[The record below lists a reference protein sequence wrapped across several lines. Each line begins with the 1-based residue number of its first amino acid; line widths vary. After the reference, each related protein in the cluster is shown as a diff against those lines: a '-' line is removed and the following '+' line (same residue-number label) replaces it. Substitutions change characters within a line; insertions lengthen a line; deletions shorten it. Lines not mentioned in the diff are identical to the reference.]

1 MADKAERSGNSGISA
16 GGLSRLK
23 NFFGGNIQNHM
34 IAAFAIVIV
43 MMLLIPV
50 PGIFLDFL
58 MICNIA
64 LSVIILLVVLY
75 TPKSSDFTVFPRIL
89 LFATLYGLALNVSST
104 RLILTKAS
112 ETKYAGF
119 PGNMLKA
126 FSSIVTGDTIAN
138 PSTRGLVIGMV
149 IFIILII
156 IQVIVITKGATRV
169 SEVAARFSLDA
180 MNQKFFAVD
189 SELNSGYITDEQAH
203 EKKASIQRDI
213 DFYSSMDGASK
224 FVSGNVKAGIFITAI
239 DLIAGIITGVSIGH
253 MNIGEAASTYSRLT
267 IGDGLLS
274 QLPSLLLSFATGLIV
289 TGNSSTDQTL
299 GEQIKKQF
307 TTSGYVFIITGATLA
322 LMSLIP
328 SFPWYLLL
336 PIGALFIF
344 YGYTILRKQKVS
356 FAKKLEDEQKAK
368 NKQSGESGDVSPVA
382 PLDPLCLELGY
393 ALIPLV
399 NKENGAELLERVTR
413 IRREM
418 ALDLGLVVPKIR
430 IIDNMQLSPDEY
442 SFKIRGIEAG
452 RSRIKLGYY
461 MCMNT
466 GNVTEEIKGEPT
478 KDPTFGLPAIWVSE
492 DQRTD
497 AENAGYAVV
506 DPPTIIA
513 THLTEIIRS
522 HAADILG
529 RLETKAILDALK
541 EKNSVVVDEVLNTY
555 KYTYGDIEK
564 VLKGLLQEQ
573 VSIRDMTTILETLAN
588 FGNLPKNT
596 WMLIEKVREAL
607 GLQICLQ
614 YVDDDKKLSV
624 LQLSQSASEVALQ
637 HIFTP
642 SDGSEPKL
650 ALDPV
655 DSRKWVSAI
664 SSSIAAVREKNYL
677 PIVLCEDSIRLVV
690 KSFIGFHI
698 EPKIVVLS
706 INEVMAAGRNVNLE
720 ILGEINV

>member
-1 MADKAERSGNSGISA
+1 MADKAERSGNSGIAS

-50 PGIFLDFL
+50 PGFFLDFL

-253 MNIGEAASTYSRLT
+253 MSIGEAASTYSRLT

-466 GNVTEEIKGEPT
+466 GNVTEEINGEPT

-492 DQRTD
+492 DQRAD

-529 RLETKAILDALK
+529 RLETKAIIDSLK
-541 EKNSVVVDEVLNTY
+541 EKNPVVVDEVLNTY

-564 VLKGLLQEQ
+564 VLQGLLREQ
-573 VSIRDMTTILETLAN
+573 VSIRNITTILETLAN

-624 LQLSQSASEVALQ
+624 LQLSQSASEKILQ

-642 SDGSEPKL
+642 SDGSAPKL
-650 ALDPV
+650 AFDPV
-655 DSRKWVSAI
+655 DNRKWISAVSA
-664 SSSIAAVREKNYL
+664 SIAAVREKNYL
-677 PIVLCEDSIRLVV
+677 PIILCDESVRLVV
-690 KSFIGFHI
+690 KSSVDFEMPGT
-698 EPKIVVLS
+698 VVLS
-706 INEVMAAGRNVNLE
+706 VNEVMAAGRNVNLE
-720 ILGEINV
+720 ILGEINA

>member
-1 MADKAERSGNSGISA
+1 MADSVN
-16 GGLSRLK
+16 RLK
-23 NFFGGNIQNHM
+23 NFFGNIQNHVVAV
-34 IAAFAIVIV
+34 AAILVI

-50 PGIFLDFL
+50 PGVLLDFM

-64 LSVIILLVVLY
+64 LSVVILLVVLY
-75 TPKSSDFTVFPRIL
+75 TPKASNFTVFPRIL

-119 PGNMLKA
+119 PGTMLKA
-126 FSSIVTGDTIAN
+126 FSSIVTGDTILN

-239 DLIAGIITGVSIGH
+239 DLIAGIITGVAIGH

-289 TGNSSTDQTL
+289 TGNSSDEAL

-307 TTSGYVFIITGATLA
+307 TASGYVYVITGVTLI

-328 SFPWYLLL
+328 NFPWYLLL
-336 PIGALFIF
+336 PAGALFIF
-344 YGYTILRKQKVS
+344 YGYIILRRQKAS
-356 FAKKLEDEQKAK
+356 FAKKLEEEQKEK
-368 NKQSGESGDVSPVA
+368 NKKSGESSDASPVA
-382 PLDPLCLELGY
+382 PLDALCLELGY

-413 IRREM
+413 LRREM

-430 IIDNMQLSPDEY
+430 IIDNMQLNPDEY

-466 GNVTEEIKGEPT
+466 GNVTEEIKGEAT
-478 KDPTFGLPAIWVSE
+478 RDPTFGLPAIWVSE

-522 HAADILG
+522 NAADILG
-529 RLETKAILDALK
+529 RLETKAIIDTIK
-541 EKNSVVVDEVLNTY
+541 EKNPVVVDEVLNTY

-564 VLKGLLQEQ
+564 VLKGLLREQ

-588 FGNLPKNT
+588 FGNLPRNT

-614 YVDDDKKLSV
+614 YVDENKKLSV
-624 LQLSQSASEVALQ
+624 LQLSQSASEMVLQ

-642 SDGSEPKL
+642 SDGSAPKL
-650 ALDPV
+650 AFDPV
-655 DSRKWVSAI
+655 DHRKWISAV

-677 PIVLCEDSIRLVV
+677 PIILCDESVRLVV
-690 KSFIGFHI
+690 KSSIDFEMPGT
-698 EPKIVVLS
+698 VVIS
-706 INEVMAAGRNVNLE
+706 VNEVMAAGRNVNLE
-720 ILGEINV
+720 IIGEINV

>member
-1 MADKAERSGNSGISA
+1 MANNAGVGN
-16 GGLSRLK
+16 RLK
-23 NFFGGNIQNHM
+23 NYFGNIQNHLV
-34 IAAFAIVIV
+34 AAFAIVIV
-43 MMLLIPV
+43 LMLLLPV
-50 PGIFLDFL
+50 PGVFLDVL

-64 LSVIILLVVLY
+64 LSIVILLVVLY
-75 TPKSSDFTVFPRIL
+75 TPKSSDFTVFPRVL

-104 RLILTKAS
+104 RLILTRAS
-112 ETKYAGF
+112 ATGYANF

-126 FSSIVTGDTIAN
+126 FSSIVTGDTISN
-138 PSTRGLVIGMV
+138 PSTTGLVIGMV

-189 SELNSGYITDEQAH
+189 SELNSGYITDEQAR

-213 DFYSSMDGASK
+213 DFYSHMDGASK
-224 FVSGNVKAGIFITAI
+224 FVSGNVKAGIFITVI
-239 DLIAGIITGVSIGH
+239 DLVAGIITGVAIGG
-253 MNIGEAASTYSRLT
+253 MGVGEAAGTYSRLT
-267 IGDGLLS
+267 IGDGLLG

-289 TGNSSTDQTL
+289 TGNSSNDEVL

-307 TTSGYVFIITGATLA
+307 TGSGYVFIITGITLA

-336 PIGALFIF
+336 PIGALFVF
-344 YGYTILRKQKVS
+344 YGYLLVRRQKTS
-356 FAKKLEDEQKAK
+356 FAKKLEEEQKSK
-368 NKQSGESGDVSPVA
+368 NKQPSENGDASPVA

-418 ALDLGLVVPKIR
+418 AVDLGLVVPKIR
-430 IIDNMQLSPDEY
+430 IIDNMQLNPDEY

-452 RSRIKLGYY
+452 RARIKLGYY

-478 KDPTFGLPAIWVSE
+478 HDPTFGLPAIWVSE
-492 DQRTD
+492 ENRAD

-513 THLTEIIRS
+513 THLTEIIKS
-522 HAADILG
+522 HAAEILG
-529 RLETKAILDALK
+529 RLETKAIIDAVK
-541 EKNSVVVDEVLNTY
+541 EKNPVVVDEVLNTY

-564 VLKGLLQEQ
+564 VLQGLLRER
-573 VSIRDMTTILETLAN
+573 VSIRNIVIILETLAN

-596 WMLIEKVREAL
+596 WHLIEKVREAL

-614 YVDDDKKLSV
+614 YVDDETSKTLSV
-624 LQLSQSASEVALQ
+624 LQLSQSASEMILQ
-637 HIFTP
+637 HSFTP
-642 SDGSEPKL
+642 SDGSEPKV
-650 ALDPV
+650 AFDPV
-655 DSRKWVSAI
+655 DNRRWVNALSSAI
-664 SSSIAAVREKNYL
+664 VAVREKNYL
-677 PIVLCEDSIRLVV
+677 PIILCDGSVRPLVRSSID
-690 KSFIGFHI
+690 FEMPGT
-698 EPKIVVLS
+698 VVLS
-706 INEVMAAGRNVNLE
+706 INEVMAAGRNVKLE

>member
-1 MADKAERSGNSGISA
+1 MADNAERSGNSGITS
-16 GGLSRLK
+16 GGFSRLK

-64 LSVIILLVVLY
+64 LAVIILLVVLY
-75 TPKSSDFTVFPRIL
+75 TPKSSDFTVFPRVL

-104 RLILTKAS
+104 RLILTKAF

-126 FSSIVTGDTIAN
+126 FSSIVTGDTILN

-156 IQVIVITKGATRV
+156 IQVVVITKGATRV

-203 EKKASIQRDI
+203 EKKAAIQRDI

-224 FVSGNVKAGIFITAI
+224 FVSGNVKAGIFITAL

-253 MNIGEAASTYSRLT
+253 MGIGEAASTYSRLT

-307 TTSGYVFIITGATLA
+307 TASGYVYIITGVTLA

-328 SFPWYLLL
+328 NFPWYLLL

-356 FAKKLEDEQKAK
+356 FEKKLEDEQKAK
-368 NKQSGESGDVSPVA
+368 NKQNGEAADVSPVA

-430 IIDNMQLSPDEY
+430 IIDNMQLNPDEY

-466 GNVTEEIKGEPT
+466 GNVTEEIKGEAT

-492 DQRTD
+492 DQRAD

-522 HAADILG
+522 NAAEILG
-529 RLETKAILDALK
+529 RLETKAIIDSLK
-541 EKNSVVVDEVLNTY
+541 EKNPVVVDEVLNTY

-564 VLKGLLQEQ
+564 VLQGLLREQ
-573 VSIRDMTTILETLAN
+573 VSIRNITTILETLAN

-614 YVDDDKKLSV
+614 YVDDDKRLSV
-624 LQLSQSASEVALQ
+624 LQLSQSASEKILQ
-637 HIFTP
+637 HIYTP
-642 SDGSEPKL
+642 SDGSAPKL
-650 ALDPV
+650 AFDPV
-655 DSRKWVSAI
+655 DNRKWISAVSA
-664 SSSIAAVREKNYL
+664 SIAAVREKNYL
-677 PIVLCEDSIRLVV
+677 PIILCDESVRLVV
-690 KSFIGFHI
+690 KSSVDFEMPGT
-698 EPKIVVLS
+698 VVLS
-706 INEVMAAGRNVNLE
+706 VNEVMAAGRNVNLE
-720 ILGEINV
+720 ILGEINA